1 MMYSLFPTPVFHE
14 NQKHLCDRFNSSQ
27 NDFKIVSDTLL
38 DKGFELIK
46 RMGLK
51 TNYNNLK
58 IKDIWLE
65 TFKEYSNQEY
75 HVHYNSLV
83 SGFLFL
89 EVGKDTSFPI
99 FCDPRSNTLLY
110 KDINELENKD
120 EVSAMSERVNIKP
133 QQGDL
138 IIFPSYL
145 PHMFTVQKNNNIL
158 RFIHFNLH
166 DKL

>member
-14 NQKHLCDRFNSSQ
+14 NHKHLCDRFNSSQ

-51 TNYNNLK
+51 T
-58 IKDIWLE
+58 
-65 TFKEYSNQEY
+65 
-75 HVHYNSLV
+75 
-83 SGFLFL
+83 
-89 EVGKDTSFPI
+89 
-99 FCDPRSNTLLY
+99 
-110 KDINELENKD
+110 DINELENKD